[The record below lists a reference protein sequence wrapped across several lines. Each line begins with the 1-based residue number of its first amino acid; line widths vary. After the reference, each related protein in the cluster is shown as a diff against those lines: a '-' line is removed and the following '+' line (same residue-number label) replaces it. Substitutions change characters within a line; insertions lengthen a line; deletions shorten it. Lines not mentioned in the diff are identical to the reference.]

1 MLATPLISL
10 ARKSANRTNVQ
21 YVLSSV
27 SNRNVLNARRITATK
42 SKRTVNKRLTNL
54 HFLRCPNCG
63 KESTV
68 KVCDNTVLLNFPFS
82 CPHCGASFFINY
94 VESTAVVINKKVVR
108 R

>member
-1 MLATPLISL
+1 MLVTPLISL
-10 ARKSANRTNVQ
+10 ARKSANRINAQCVPLL
-21 YVLSSV
+21 VSSLS
-27 SNRNVLNARRITATK
+27 VLNARRITATQ

-82 CPHCGASFFINY
+82 CPHCGASIFINY
-94 VESTAVVINKKVVR
+94 VESTAVVIDKKVVR

>member
-1 MLATPLISL
+1 MLVTPLISS
-10 ARKSANRTNVQ
+10 ARKSANRINVP
-21 YVLSSV
+21 YALSSV
-27 SNRNVLNARRITATK
+27 SSLSVLNARRITATK

-68 KVCDNTVLLNFPFS
+68 KVCDSTVLLNFPFF
-82 CPHCGASFFINY
+82 CPHCKASVFINY
-94 VESTAVVINKKVVR
+94 VESTAVVIDKKVVR